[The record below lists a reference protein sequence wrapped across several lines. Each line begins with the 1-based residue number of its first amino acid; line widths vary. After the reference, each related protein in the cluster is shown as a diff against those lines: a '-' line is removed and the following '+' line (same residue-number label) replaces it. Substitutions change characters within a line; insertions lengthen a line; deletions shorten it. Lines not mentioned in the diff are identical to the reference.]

1 MAIGIFAL
9 WDSQNVS
16 QSAEIFAED
25 AIFDDEVFSD
35 DSSIIGWIRI
45 NDTEINQPIVQ
56 GEDNGYYLRHN
67 YRGEYATAGSVFMDY
82 RNASDFSDDF
92 MIIYGHRMTGHLM
105 FGDVKLFADAS
116 FFEEHS
122 GGTIRVGDKLYELHI
137 LGYAVIDAWDDLY
150 EVRSYRNDK
159 NWEIVTRFANTALNW
174 REKYNGG
181 RLVMLSTCDKDSKRY
196 RDVLIIE
203 MGH

>member
-1 MAIGIFAL
+1 M
-9 WDSQNVS
+9 S

-25 AIFDDEVFSD
+25 AIFDDGVFSGG
-35 DSSIIGWIRI
+35 SSIIGWIRI

-56 GEDNGYYLRHN
+56 GKDNGYYLRHN

-137 LGYAVIDAWDDLY
+137 LGYGVIDAWDDLY
-150 EVRSYRNDK
+150 EVRSYRNHK
-159 NWEIVTRFANTALNW
+159 NWEIVTRFASTALNW
-174 REKYNGG
+174 RGQYNGG

>member
-1 MAIGIFAL
+1 MAVGIFAL
-9 WDSQNVS
+9 WDSQHVS

-35 DSSIIGWIRI
+35 GSSIIGWIRI

-116 FFEEHS
+116 FFFFFS
-122 GGTIRVGDKLYELHI
+122 GGTIRAGDKLYELYI
-137 LGYAVIDAWDDLY
+137 LGYGVIDAWDDLY
-150 EVRSYRNDK
+150 EVRSYRNGK
-159 NWEIVTRFANTALNW
+159 NWEIVTRFASTALNW
-174 REKYNGG
+174 RGQYNGG

-203 MGH
+203 IGY

>member
-1 MAIGIFAL
+1 MAVGIFAL

-35 DSSIIGWIRI
+35 GSSIIGWIRI

-56 GEDNGYYLRHN
+56 GKDNGYYLRHN

-122 GGTIRVGDKLYELHI
+122 GGTIRVGDELYGLHI
-137 LGYAVIDAWDDLY
+137 LGYGVIDAWDDLY
-150 EVRSYRNDK
+150 EVRSYRNGK
-159 NWEIVTRFANTALNW
+159 NWEIVTRFASMALN
-174 REKYNGG
+174 RRGQYNGG
-181 RLVMLSTCDKDSKRY
+181 RIVMLSTCDKDSKRY

-203 MGH
+203 IRH

>member
-1 MAIGIFAL
+1 MAVGIFAL

-25 AIFDDEVFSD
+25 AIFDDEVFSG

-45 NDTEINQPIVQ
+45 NDTDINQPIVQ
-56 GEDNGYYLRHN
+56 GKDNGYYLRHN

-137 LGYAVIDAWDDLY
+137 LGYGVIDAWDDLY
-150 EVRSYRNDK
+150 EVRSYRNHK
-159 NWEIVTRFANTALNW
+159 NWEIVTRFASTALNW
-174 REKYNGG
+174 RGQYNGG

-203 MGH
+203 IRH

>member
-1 MAIGIFAL
+1 MAVGIFAL

-16 QSAEIFAED
+16 QSAETFAED

-35 DSSIIGWIRI
+35 GSSIIGWIQI

-56 GEDNGYYLRHN
+56 GKDNSYYLRHN

-82 RNASDFSDDF
+82 RNVSDFSDDF

-122 GGTIRVGDKLYELHI
+122 GGTIRAGDKLYELYI
-137 LGYAVIDAWDDLY
+137 LGYGVIDAWDDLY

-159 NWEIVTRFANTALNW
+159 NWEIVTRFASSALNW
-174 REKYNGG
+174 RGQYNGG
-181 RLVMLSTCDKDSKRY
+181 RIVMLSTCDKDSKRY
-196 RDVLIIE
+196 RDVLIVE
-203 MGH
+203 FGH

>member
-1 MAIGIFAL
+1 MAVGIFAL
-9 WDSQNVS
+9 WDSKNVS

-82 RNASDFSDDF
+82 RNAGDFSDDF

-137 LGYAVIDAWDDLY
+137 LGYGVIDAWDDLY
-150 EVRSYRNDK
+150 EMRSYRNGK
-159 NWEIVTRFANTALNW
+159 NWEIVTRFAGSALHW
-174 REKYNGG
+174 RGQYNGG

-196 RDVLIIE
+196 RDVLIVEIE
-203 MGH
+203 H

>member
-1 MAIGIFAL
+1 MAVGIFAL
-9 WDSQNVS
+9 WDSKNVS
-16 QSAEIFAED
+16 RSAETFAED
-25 AIFDDEVFSD
+25 AIFDDEVSSG

-137 LGYAVIDAWDDLY
+137 LGYGVIDAWDDLY
-150 EVRSYRNDK
+150 EVRSYRNHK
-159 NWEIVTRFANTALNW
+159 NWEIVTRFASTALNW
-174 REKYNGG
+174 RGQYNGG

-203 MGH
+203 IGH

>member
-1 MAIGIFAL
+1 MAVGIFAL

-25 AIFDDEVFSD
+25 AIFDDEVFSG

-56 GEDNGYYLRHN
+56 GKDNGYYLRHN

-122 GGTIRVGDKLYELHI
+122 GGTIRVGDELYGLHI
-137 LGYAVIDAWDDLY
+137 LGYGVIDAWDDLY
-150 EVRSYRNDK
+150 EVRSYRNGK
-159 NWEIVTRFANTALNW
+159 NWEIVTRFASMALNW
-174 REKYNGG
+174 RGQYNGG
-181 RLVMLSTCDKDSKRY
+181 RIVMLSTCDKDSKRY

-203 MGH
+203 IRH

>member
-1 MAIGIFAL
+1 M
-9 WDSQNVS
+9 S

-35 DSSIIGWIRI
+35 GSSIIGWIRI

-122 GGTIRVGDKLYELHI
+122 GGTIRVDDKLYELHI

-174 REKYNGG
+174 RGQYNGG

-196 RDVLIIE
+196 RDVLIVEI
-203 MGH
+203 GH